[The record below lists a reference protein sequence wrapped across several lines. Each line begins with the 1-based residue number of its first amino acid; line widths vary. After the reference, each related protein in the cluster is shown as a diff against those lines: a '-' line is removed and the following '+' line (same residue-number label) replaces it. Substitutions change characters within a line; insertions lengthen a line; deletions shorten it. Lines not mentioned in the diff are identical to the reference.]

1 MQKPFR
7 RYELLLPTRFNSGDA
22 VPAELFAD
30 TLLDL
35 EERFGAVSSE
45 TQIIEGRWRYQGE
58 VYRDELVRVFC
69 DVADTVENRQ
79 FFVEFKERLK
89 GRFRQIDI
97 WMTTYPLEVI

>member
-7 RYELLLPTRFNSGDA
+7 RFELLLPTKFNSGEP

-45 TQIIEGRWRYQGE
+45 TQIIEGRWRFQGD

-69 DVADTVENRQ
+69 DVPDTDDSRQ
-79 FFVEFKERLK
+79 FFIQFKEVLK
-89 GRFRQIDI
+89 ARFQQLDI